1 MTIETNW
8 LLGLHIPAQL
18 MPSFVLWF
26 TTILF
31 VVILLFAAIKV
42 EFRQLLNNKPG
53 QHVYFGAMVM
63 LLLAAIPSMMLNSP
77 RARKRPRIAAMSSMV
92 NEV

>member
-1 MTIETNW
+1 
-8 LLGLHIPAQL
+8 

-31 VVILLFAAIKV
+31 VGILLFAAIKV

-53 QHVYFGAMVM
+53 QHVYFGDVYINMASTR
-63 LLLAAIPSMMLNSP
+63 IPVYIQITVYSL
-77 RARKRPRIAAMSSMV
+77 
-92 NEV
+92 